1 MKIFL
6 SVFIFLLSSPQMV
19 SAEIL
24 FLFEGRVDFA
34 QNQLSLLVDF
44 PSQIPLPPGH
54 RIPVLSIPAASSGER
69 TPPLSLSIG
78 KISEKDYQFSLGAE
92 HLKTPLYDLLGKI
105 ESSVEVVRKSGS
117 AQIFPGAP
125 LTLRGKI
132 WSQNSLVNYKPIREL
147 SGRFEIKD
155 NQLFLHSLSFGNI
168 VCQGRAGLV
177 SPYKLD
183 LKAVLYEV
191 DMEDFLNFWVRGK
204 EYESRGTVSGGI
216 GISGT
221 LGSPVLKG
229 SLESHN
235 GFIESLEYNRIY
247 LNAEGVYP
255 KMQIVHS
262 TISKSDG
269 VSFSLEG
276 PFDLS
281 GQENFKK
288 QIRALTF
295 APLVS
300 DSVSERAWTIKRLRQ
315 KGTGATEVKYL
326 LRKGDH
332 GGISPAKESD
342 MLGIERTVKF

>member
-1 MKIFL
+1 MKILL
-6 SVFIFLLSSPQMV
+6 SVLIFLLSSPQMV

-24 FLFEGRVDFA
+24 FIFEGRVDFA
-34 QNQLSLLVDF
+34 QNQFSLDLDF
-44 PSQIPLPPGH
+44 PSQTPLSAGRRTP
-54 RIPVLSIPAASSGER
+54 ILPVPAASSGER
-69 TPPLSLSIG
+69 TPPLSLTIG
-78 KISEKDYQFSLGAE
+78 KISEKDYQLSLGAE
-92 HLKTPLYDLLGKI
+92 HLKIPFYDLLGKI
-105 ESSVEVVRKSGS
+105 ESSVEVVGKSGS
-117 AQIFPGAP
+117 APIFPGAP
-125 LTLRGKI
+125 VTLRGKI
-132 WSQNSLVNYKPIREL
+132 WSQDSLVNYKPIREL

-183 LKAVLYEV
+183 LQAVLYEV

-204 EYESRGTVSGGI
+204 EYESLGTVSGGI
-216 GISGT
+216 GVSGT
-221 LGSPVLKG
+221 LESPVLKG

-235 GFIESLEYNRIY
+235 GFIESLAYNSIY

-262 TISKSDG
+262 TISKTDG
-269 VSFSLEG
+269 VSFSFEG

-281 GQENFKK
+281 GQENFQK

-300 DSVSERAWTIKRLRQ
+300 DSISERAWTIKRLRQ
-315 KGTGATEVKYL
+315 KGAAATEVKYL
-326 LRKGDH
+326 LRKGDR
-332 GGISPAKESD
+332 GGISPAQESD
-342 MLGIERTVKF
+342 MLGLERTVKF